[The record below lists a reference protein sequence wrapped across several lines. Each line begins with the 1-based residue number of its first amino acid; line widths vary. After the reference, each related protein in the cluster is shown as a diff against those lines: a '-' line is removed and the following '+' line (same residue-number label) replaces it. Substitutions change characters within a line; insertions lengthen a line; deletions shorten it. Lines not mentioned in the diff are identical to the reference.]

1 MLLQSGNLLPRQ
13 KYVIPGVT
21 SLPYF
26 NRTKEGERDLSVYYS
41 QLQINRPKRVL

>member
-13 KYVIPGVT
+13 QYVIPRVT

-26 NRTKEGERDLSVYYS
+26 NRTKEGERDKSKFQTITCYVG
-41 QLQINRPKRVL
+41 REGV